1 MDEKPENARKPRRK
15 GRIRPLRPSWVLLL
29 CVICAV
35 AGVVVTL
42 TSVYARF
49 GGRTEYKS
57 AIKYV
62 EVEKAI
68 ADNYIGDYDSASL
81 KDAAAAAM
89 VTSLGDKWSYYMTA
103 DEYSTYKLHSANEY
117 AGIGVTVSKDK
128 STGGFKLTSVTA
140 DTPAADAKLTEG
152 MIIMT
157 IDGEDVTKLSVD
169 GIRELIQ
176 SKLNSTIV
184 LGMSV
189 DGGKPTDYK
198 VDCSIIHTNPVSY
211 ELKAGNIGYIKIA
224 NFDSGSGAAAIAAI
238 EDLLSQG
245 ATSILFD
252 VRDNP
257 GGFLSELIKLLD
269 YILPEGDIFVSVDQ
283 NGKETV
289 TKSDNVC
296 LQMKMAV
303 LVNENTYSAAE
314 FFAAAL
320 SEYHWATIV
329 GAPTTGKGRSQ
340 TTIEL
345 PDGSAVHISSRKY
358 LTPNRVDLSEK
369 GGITPDTVVYN
380 TDAGVDSQLNKAL
393 NLLS

>member
-1 MDEKPENARKPRRK
+1 MDNKAKKPRRK
-15 GRIRPLRPSWVLLL
+15 LLDRPVRASWVLLL
-29 CVICAV
+29 CVICA
-35 AGVVVTL
+35 AAAAIVTI
-42 TSVYARF
+42 TSVYSRF
-49 GGRTEYKS
+49 GGRAEYKS
-57 AIKYV
+57 AVKYA

-68 ADNYIGDYDSASL
+68 AQNYIGDYDSQSL
-81 KDAAAAAM
+81 KNAAAAAM

-103 DEYSTYKLHSANEY
+103 DEYKTYKLHSANEY
-117 AGIGVTVSKDK
+117 AGIGVTVSKDDK
-128 STGGFKLTSVTA
+128 TGGFKLTSVTA
-140 DTPAADAKLTEG
+140 DTPASDAGLKEG
-152 MIIMT
+152 MVILT
-157 IDGEDVTKLSVD
+157 VDAADVTKLSVD

-176 SKLNSTIV
+176 SKLNSSIV
-184 LGMSV
+184 LGISV
-189 DGGKPTDYK
+189 DGGKPTDYT
-198 VDCSIIHTNPVSY
+198 VDCSVIHTNPVSY
-211 ELKAGNIGYIKIA
+211 ELKTGKIGYIKIA
-224 NFDSGSGAAAIAAI
+224 NFDSGSGDAAIAAI

-269 YILPEGDIFVSVDQ
+269 YILPQGDIFVSVDQ
-283 NGKETV
+283 SGKETV

-345 PDGSAVHISSRKY
+345 SDGSAVHISSRKY

-380 TDAGVDSQLNKAL
+380 TDTDIDSQINKAL
-393 NLLS
+393 DLLS